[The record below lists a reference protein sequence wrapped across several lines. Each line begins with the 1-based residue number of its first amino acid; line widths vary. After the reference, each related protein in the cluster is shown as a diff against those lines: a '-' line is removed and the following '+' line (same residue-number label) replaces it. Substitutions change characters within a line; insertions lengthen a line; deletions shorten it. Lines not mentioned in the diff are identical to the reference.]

1 MRCDM
6 KTPWSDDGLVLLQVK
21 SILNESTTIMKIVTE
36 NVLFGI
42 FGDTF
47 KLY

>member
-21 SILNESTTIMKIVTE
+21 SILNESTIMKIVTE